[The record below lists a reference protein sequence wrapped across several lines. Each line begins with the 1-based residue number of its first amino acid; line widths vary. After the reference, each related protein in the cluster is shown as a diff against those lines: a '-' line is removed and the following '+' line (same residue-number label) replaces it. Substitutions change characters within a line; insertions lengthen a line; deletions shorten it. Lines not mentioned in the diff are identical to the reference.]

1 MKTVNTFIGRLV
13 LLLTILSASIA
24 GFSQTSTDNNS
35 PSDNSN
41 YVLVVTDLIS
51 FTGKWKDNSVKLEC
65 KLAPDHAVTKI
76 YIERSQGSGSFERI
90 AEINPEGATTINYTD
105 ATAPGSN
112 NLYRIAL
119 YKKDNKFAFSK
130 TLRFDN
136 RAESTLSL
144 QVYPTV
150 ISGSA
155 MISVSSGKAVQGT
168 LQITDMNGH
177 VLSQRAVSI
186 QQGTTATDLDAVNTL
201 TRGNYIVV
209 LQTGSERSVQRII
222 VQ

>member
-1 MKTVNTFIGRLV
+1 M
-13 LLLTILSASIA
+13 LLIATSTTITT
-24 GFSQTSTDNNS
+24 FSQTSSDNN
-35 PSDNSN
+35 PTENDN

-51 FTGKWKDNSVKLEC
+51 FTGKWKDNNVKLEC

-90 AEINPEGATTINYTD
+90 AEINPEGSTSINFSDATT
-105 ATAPGSN
+105 PGSN

-119 YKKDNKFAFSK
+119 YKKDNKYAYSK

-136 RAESTLSL
+136 KAEATLSL

-150 ISGSA
+150 ITGSA
-155 MISVSSGKAVQGT
+155 TIAVSSPVAGKGTVQ
-168 LQITDMNGH
+168 IADMNGRI
-177 VLSQRAVSI
+177 LSQRSLSL
-186 QQGTTATDLDAVNTL
+186 QQGTTATDLDAVNSL
-201 TRGNYIVV
+201 THGNYMVI
-209 LQTGSERSVQRII
+209 LQSGSERSVQRII